1 MSAQGQT
8 TSQNTAMAGNV
19 EQEIRRLDWEVGRAI
34 VGRDIAIL
42 DVLVSSGYTHTN
54 PLGEVFNK
62 EQITGAIQS
71 GDLAV
76 AAYDT
81 DDVAVHVF
89 GDAAV
94 VTGRAR
100 VEGDLRGQDIT
111 GQYRYTRTYVKQGGH
126 WQVAATQLTG
136 IARQ

>member
-8 TSQNTAMAGNV
+8 TGQNV
-19 EQEIRRLDWEVGRAI
+19 EQEIRRLDGEIGRAI

-42 DVLVSSGYTHTN
+42 DALVSSGYTHTN
-54 PLGEVFNK
+54 PLGEVFSK
-62 EQITGAIQS
+62 EQIAGAIQS
-71 GDLAV
+71 GTLDV
-76 AAYDT
+76 ESYDT
-81 DDVAVHVF
+81 DDVTVRVF

-100 VEGDLRGQDIT
+100 VKGRLREQDIT
-111 GQYRYTRTYVKQGGH
+111 GQYRYTRTYVKQDER

-136 IARQ
+136 IAQR